1 MAAFMLL
8 ALFAIP
14 IGMRGQTRDTQT
26 VSYGWETDDDSDSW
40 TISDAIVAT
49 EGQGNTGTYAGRINT
64 NSTTVQFNE
73 KVYVTSFSYAF
84 KRTSNNT
91 NYSVYIETSTDG
103 STWSIKDT
111 QAMNTFTNGSYRTVT
126 KSFDGSQELY
136 VRFRCNN
143 TTAVRY
149 VDDVTITY
157 STSASQLDPC
167 DLALT
172 NASTSLVFDLY
183 NNANAYVINYT
194 TSSTGAVTVSDSDYI
209 TAVVNQTNKT
219 ITVTPVAVTNGA
231 KVITVNQAADDNYAA
246 GSKTFTI
253 NITDSTPF
261 TGGDVTFDAKVDKD
275 SENTSQGE
283 GSIEKHGVTF
293 ACDNGILGNGSEYRM
308 YKNSVTTFSVAEGAI
323 TQIAFTGI
331 SNYAASGFAT
341 QTGWTT
347 NGNNGTWTGS
357 AQEVSFTASGAQ
369 VRATLIVVT
378 VDLGGTSD
386 PSIAADNVNLTYNAT
401 SGLIEGEIENYVEGT
416 ISASTEASWISDFT
430 YDQADEFFEIGFTTT
445 ANPSVSERTATVVL
459 TYTYDNQTATKNI
472 IITQAG
478 DPNAPGTV
486 NNPYTVAQAHEA
498 IDANT
503 GTQGVYATGIVSAI
517 PTAWSTQYN
526 NITFNFVDEEGDEQ
540 FLQAYRCVSSDN
552 ANASEVAVGDV
563 VVVYGNLKKH
573 NNIYEFDQNCQ
584 LISLTHPEV
593 TVEAPT
599 FSPVAGTYADTQ
611 TVTISCETPDVDIFY
626 TLDGTMPTDESTPYN
641 GAITVSQTTTIKAI
655 AYANDEASAVAT
667 ATYHINSQDNP
678 YTVTEAL
685 AFNEY
690 PANGIYVH
698 GIVSTAPTSL
708 SNGTLTYY
716 ISVDGEDTNQL
727 EVYKGKGLENANF
740 TAVDDIQV
748 GDIVTVYGNVVIYNN
763 IIKEFAQGNYLVEF
777 ERPTTPAQEYT
788 LTISDL
794 VDVNTY
800 VFAGDESEMLFEGE
814 GSAQILEGT
823 QVMISVDVEQ
833 GYVLQSLIVDGT
845 NHAADIDGGMYL
857 FNMPDHNVTVT
868 ATAVE
873 DVPFEGATYTLASS
887 IESGK
892 TYIIV
897 GQGNSKY
904 YAMGVQ
910 NNNNRAAVEIDVE
923 GTTATVSS
931 DDVYEFTINSLDTD
945 GFYSIYDAK
954 TSGYLYAANKS
965 ANQLKTEAELDV
977 NGEWEISFDSE
988 SGAASVVASNS
999 ENRNVMQYNNT
1010 STLFSCYTTAS
1021 QHPVFLYVKDET
1033 PAAETYTL
1041 TINGYGNNNKPSHYY
1056 LIASP
1061 VAVDLSNHALT
1072 TGDFDLYS
1080 FDQAQE
1086 NEWQNWKDDTDGHF
1100 NLVPG
1105 TGYLYAH
1112 KTGGDFELAGTAYEG
1127 NGTVTL
1133 VKNDNAPRFP
1143 GWNLVGNP
1151 FGEVAYIEDGR
1162 DFYVLTDGNEILP
1175 YDGNDIQRLQ
1185 GIFVVAENNNETMT
1199 FTTTAP
1205 ANTGDKFVFNI
1216 SQGRGDVI
1224 DRAMVRFGEGR
1235 TLPKFQLHETSTKLY
1250 IPQGDEDYAV
1260 VYAANNGELPLNFRA
1275 AENGSYTLSFDNQ
1288 AGEFSSL
1295 HLIDNMSRADIDLLA
1310 NPSYTFNAETT
1321 DDEGRFTLVYS
1332 KAPAGQTLPY
1342 SYGFEDN
1349 NLATDG
1355 WIANITSSSS
1365 GIKSEGPEHSG
1376 SYGFVFYYSEQ
1387 NGSLISPLLTGG
1399 DRGVDVSFWYKEY
1412 SSSYG
1417 DEQFYVGYTTDES
1430 TTDVDRF
1437 TFGDIITASTSWQ
1450 EYTYSFPAGTKR
1462 IAIKYVYND
1471 AFYLYLDDFSF
1482 EAYSSCAKPTNLAV
1496 NYEGGTTATVTWDGE
1511 ARSYNIDVNGT
1522 VTRGVRSPYTLKD
1535 LELATSYTVMVQADC
1550 GDEQSAWT
1558 NAQSFFTDCEA
1569 FDLPY
1574 THSFETE
1581 DFNCWTTISNNT
1593 ANEGNLG
1600 VMQYEEGN
1608 NVFMFS
1614 SYSQASDYN
1623 QYLISPEFNT
1633 TSAILVSFYY
1643 NRPSSYGNES
1653 FKVGYST
1660 TTNDISA
1667 FTWEYDIVE
1676 TDVTD
1681 WTLFEETMP
1690 AGTKYV
1696 AVNYYSNY
1704 QYYLVVDDFNFEVAS
1719 GCFKPSA
1726 LEATNIGT
1734 NSAVLN
1740 WTGDNDSYVLQ
1751 YRTAAHDNINLWEQV
1766 GEDIIGTATLTQY
1779 TFDLS
1784 DYSGNGN
1791 IAIRHYNV
1799 SDMFRVVVDDI
1810 VVTDARGQEVV
1821 NEGFENSVPSDW
1833 QIVDYDGDGHN
1844 WARVSF
1850 SSADVQN
1857 GTYCMMSESYASGA
1871 LTPDNW
1877 LIIPN
1882 VELGGTLTFY
1892 MRGTD
1897 ASFPQENIGVF
1908 VTTASL
1914 DDIFAITPAGDW
1926 SADITTTANS
1936 YELTGLTASTEYEW
1950 QVKGI
1955 CDDTE
1960 SGWASSSF
1968 STIDEGFKTFITA
1981 GAWNV
1986 ADNWFPAGVPT
1997 IEDEVSIEA
2006 AATIPAGVVAT
2017 AKRVDLNGGSIL
2029 IKDGGQLKQGAAT
2042 LRVTVEKEI
2051 TAYGNNKGYYYFIS
2065 SPFSGRTLYEESG
2078 TWSRVDNLFDGEYDF
2093 YAFDPTN
2100 TGTNEAGE
2108 TVSLEWVN
2116 YKNNPTHISFQSDNG
2131 NAGLMYGEGYLYA
2144 NQQGTTLQFV
2154 GTTGKSINYSETV
2167 DYSFNSESTD
2177 DYNGWKLVGNYFS
2190 CNAYINYVDANGQ
2203 VLDADFYT
2211 LNSDNTYSLMSS
2223 NQPLPPCTGAMM
2235 NVSAT
2240 GKVQY
2245 STEPINSK
2253 SGMLNMTVSEGRSTV
2268 DQARVRFGEGHNL
2281 KHMSFND
2288 HNAKLYIPQDNKDYA
2303 VVYAEAMGEMPV
2315 NFKAEKNGSYTI
2327 SFNNDNVEFSYLHL
2341 IDNLTG
2347 NDVDLLENPNYNFD
2361 ACYTD
2366 YAQRFKLVY
2375 TTGTTA
2381 DNDEFGFISNNHLMI
2396 LGVDGQ
2402 ATLKVMDVTGRT
2414 LSTET
2419 FSGNYDKALNL
2430 SSGVYMLQLI
2440 QGNNVKTQKI
2450 VVK

>member
-1 MAAFMLL
+1 M
-8 ALFAIP
+8 
-14 IGMRGQTRDTQT
+14 
-26 VSYGWETDDDSDSW
+26 
-40 TISDAIVAT
+40 
-49 EGQGNTGTYAGRINT
+49 
-64 NSTTVQFNE
+64 
-73 KVYVTSFSYAF
+73 
-84 KRTSNNT
+84 
-91 NYSVYIETSTDG
+91 
-103 STWSIKDT
+103 
-111 QAMNTFTNGSYRTVT
+111 
-126 KSFDGSQELY
+126 
-136 VRFRCNN
+136 
-143 TTAVRY
+143 
-149 VDDVTITY
+149 
-157 STSASQLDPC
+157 
-167 DLALT
+167 
-172 NASTSLVFDLY
+172 
-183 NNANAYVINYT
+183 
-194 TSSTGAVTVSDSDYI
+194 
-209 TAVVNQTNKT
+209 
-219 ITVTPVAVTNGA
+219 
-231 KVITVNQAADDNYAA
+231 
-246 GSKTFTI
+246 
-253 NITDSTPF
+253 
-261 TGGDVTFDAKVDKD
+261 
-275 SENTSQGE
+275 
-283 GSIEKHGVTF
+283 
-293 ACDNGILGNGSEYRM
+293 
-308 YKNSVTTFSVAEGAI
+308 
-323 TQIAFTGI
+323 
-331 SNYAASGFAT
+331 
-341 QTGWTT
+341 
-347 NGNNGTWTGS
+347 
-357 AQEVSFTASGAQ
+357 
-369 VRATLIVVT
+369 
-378 VDLGGTSD
+378 
-386 PSIAADNVNLTYNAT
+386 
-401 SGLIEGEIENYVEGT
+401 
-416 ISASTEASWISDFT
+416 
-430 YDQADEFFEIGFTTT
+430 
-445 ANPSVSERTATVVL
+445 
-459 TYTYDNQTATKNI
+459 
-472 IITQAG
+472 
-478 DPNAPGTV
+478 
-486 NNPYTVAQAHEA
+486 
-498 IDANT
+498 
-503 GTQGVYATGIVSAI
+503 
-517 PTAWSTQYN
+517 
-526 NITFNFVDEEGDEQ
+526 
-540 FLQAYRCVSSDN
+540 
-552 ANASEVAVGDV
+552 
-563 VVVYGNLKKH
+563 
-573 NNIYEFDQNCQ
+573 
-584 LISLTHPEV
+584 
-593 TVEAPT
+593 
-599 FSPVAGTYADTQ
+599 
-611 TVTISCETPDVDIFY
+611 
-626 TLDGTMPTDESTPYN
+626 
-641 GAITVSQTTTIKAI
+641 
-655 AYANDEASAVAT
+655 
-667 ATYHINSQDNP
+667 
-678 YTVTEAL
+678 
-685 AFNEY
+685 
-690 PANGIYVH
+690 
-698 GIVSTAPTSL
+698 
-708 SNGTLTYY
+708 
-716 ISVDGEDTNQL
+716 
-727 EVYKGKGLENANF
+727 
-740 TAVDDIQV
+740 
-748 GDIVTVYGNVVIYNN
+748 GDIVTIYGNVQVYNST
-763 IIKEFAQGNYLVEF
+763 IEFGSGNYLVEF

-794 VDVNTY
+794 VNVNTY

-814 GSAQILEGT
+814 GSEQILEGT
-823 QVMISVDVEQ
+823 EVMISVDVEE
-833 GYVLQSLIVDGT
+833 GYVLQSLMVDGT
-845 NHAADIDGGMYL
+845 NHAADIDGGMYI
-857 FNMPDHNVTVT
+857 FDMPDHDVTVT

-873 DVPFEGATYTLASS
+873 NVAPADGDYVRISS
-887 IESGK
+887 LDQLTDGSK
-892 TYIIV
+892 VIIAARHDEDHTN
-897 GQGNSKY
+897 GY
-904 YAMGVQ
+904 YAMPGV
-910 NNNNRAAVEIDVE
+910 
-923 GTTATVSS
+923 
-931 DDVYEFTINSLDTD
+931 
-945 GFYSIYDAK
+945 
-954 TSGYLYAANKS
+954 TSGKPTGVAFTSETSGNNEILPATITTSEDTYYWTVNVTENGYTFTNAE
-965 ANQLKTEAELDV
+965 NQMIGYT
-977 NGEWEISFDSE
+977 
-988 SGAASVVASNS
+988 SGTNFATGG
-999 ENRNVMQYNNT
+999 NNT
-1010 STLFSCYTTAS
+1010 EWTISIGTAAGSAMVGGYTGFVIRNGNTDTRAFAFNGTAFGAYATTNMTS
-1021 QHPVFLYVKDET
+1021 SGYNFFLDFFVQSNET
-1033 PAAETYTL
+1033 PEESYTL
-1041 TINGYGNNNKPSHYY
+1041 TINGYGNNNAPSHYY

-1061 VAVDLSNHALT
+1061 VTVDLTNHDMT
-1072 TGDFDLYS
+1072 TGDFDLYF

-1086 NEWQNWKDDTDGHF
+1086 NEWQNWKDNADNGHF
-1100 NLVPG
+1100 NLVPEM
-1105 TGYLYAH
+1105 GYLYAY
-1112 KTGGDFELAGTAYEG
+1112 KDTVDFELSGAAYTG

-1133 VKNDNAPRFP
+1133 VKDDNAPHFP

-1151 FGEVAYIEDGR
+1151 YYEVTYIEDGR
-1162 DFYVLTDGNEILP
+1162 DFYVLTDGDEVLP
-1175 YDGNDIQRLQ
+1175 YDGNDIQPMQ
-1185 GIFVVAENNNETMT
+1185 GIFVIAQTNNETMT

-1295 HLIDNMSRADIDLLA
+1295 HLIDNKSRADIDLLA

-1482 EAYSSCAKPTNLAV
+1482 EAAGSCAKPTNLAV

-1511 ARSYNIDVNGT
+1511 ARSYNINVNGT

-1569 FDLPY
+1569 FNLPY
-1574 THSFETE
+1574 AYGFET
-1581 DFNCWTTISNNT
+1581 DDINCWTVGSMNTENSIGTTNQLAHDGSNSFLF
-1593 ANEGNLG
+1593 G
-1600 VMQYEEGN
+1600 
-1608 NVFMFS
+1608 
-1614 SYSQASDYN
+1614 SYNSASDYN
-1623 QYLISPEFNT
+1623 QYLISPELNT
-1633 TSAILVSFYY
+1633 TSAVLVSFYY
-1643 NRPSSYGNES
+1643 NRPYSYGSES

-1844 WARVSF
+1844 WARASF

-1936 YELTGLTASTEYEW
+1936 YELTGLTAGTAYEW

-1981 GAWNV
+1981 GAWDV
-1986 ADNWFPAGVPT
+1986 DANWFPEGVPT
-1997 IEDEVSIEA
+1997 IEDQVSIEA

-2177 DYNGWKLVGNYFS
+2177 DFNGWKLVGNYFS

-2361 ACYTD
+2361 ARYTD